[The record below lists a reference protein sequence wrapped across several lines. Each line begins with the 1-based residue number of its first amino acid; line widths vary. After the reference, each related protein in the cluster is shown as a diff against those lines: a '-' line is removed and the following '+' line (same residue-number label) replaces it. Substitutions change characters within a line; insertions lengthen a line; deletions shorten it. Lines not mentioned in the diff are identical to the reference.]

1 MLGLVTNPGMH
12 NRFIAVLLLASFAN
26 WSMPASLASSLQVPK
41 LASAAA
47 QSRAG
52 HDHSC
57 CPGVHSQLSL
67 ISVALVPA
75 SMPCGSQH
83 PCCAKSAPENP
94 PSLPTANTVTSPGFI
109 GVLVAIE
116 KESLRT
122 RSSASPEALGRDA
135 FEFYSVRSTVL
146 RI

>member
-1 MLGLVTNPGMH
+1 MH

-47 QSRAG
+47 QSRTG
-52 HDHSC
+52 HDDSC

-67 ISVALVPA
+67 ISVALLPA
-75 SMPCGSQH
+75 SMPCGSHH

-94 PSLPTANTVTSPGFI
+94 PSLPTANTVTSPGFS
-109 GVLVAIE
+109 GVPVAIE

>member
-1 MLGLVTNPGMH
+1 MH
-12 NRFIAVLLLASFAN
+12 TRFIAVLLLFTLAN
-26 WSMPASLASSLQVPK
+26 WSMPGSRASFLQVPK
-41 LASAAA
+41 MASADA
-47 QSRAG
+47 QPRAG

-57 CPGVHSQLSL
+57 CPGIRSQLAL

-75 SMPCGSQH
+75 SMPCGSHH

-94 PSLPTANTVTSPGFI
+94 PSLPTANTVTSPDFS
-109 GVLVAIE
+109 GVPVAIE

-122 RSSASPEALGRDA
+122 ISASPEALRRDV